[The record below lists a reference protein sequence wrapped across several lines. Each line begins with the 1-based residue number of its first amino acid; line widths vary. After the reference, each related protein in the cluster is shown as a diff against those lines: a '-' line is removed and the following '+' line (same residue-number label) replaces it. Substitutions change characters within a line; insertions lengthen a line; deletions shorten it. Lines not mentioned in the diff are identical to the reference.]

1 MVCILQQQ
9 PIIKLNARNVSPIV
23 LTVAKPQLVTDAFRV
38 MSFQATNQNVQLPVL
53 HHALL
58 VTRQIQTNAL
68 DALQELNSFNPPQHV
83 HKIFLATKPQHVL
96 DVPKDLFSMKRN
108 VTNVL
113 TPIQAVFLVPIKN

>member
-83 HKIFLATKPQHVL
+83 PKIFLATKP
-96 DVPKDLFSMKRN
+96 
-108 VTNVL
+108 
-113 TPIQAVFLVPIKN
+113 